1 MSIIAHYTYILIY
14 MKNKLNCYHI
24 TGMELHKLNS
34 KLNIVCC
41 AKITDPSS
49 MSSYLENKSTVN
61 HTHV

>member
-1 MSIIAHYTYILIY
+1 

-34 KLNIVCC
+34 KLNIVCG
-41 AKITDPSS
+41 AKITDPSG
-49 MSSYLENKSTVN
+49 MLSYLENKSTVN